1 MKPKKAG
8 TPKDPA
14 NAKTD
19 QPLKAKPP
27 KQQCIMY
34 LQSIRKVQQE
44 CTVSI
49 QDLRLHKM
57 KESRGVL

>member
-19 QPLKAKPP
+19 PLKAKPP